1 LKPENESPNSS
12 NQSRQDYSSDSS
24 DPYADCDERPKTTNR
39 QQESSNPSLNQ
50 ENGETLSKNE
60 ATNPSNT
67 SEESSESCADGNE
80 EKPPANGKK
89 KLRKTKQQQL
99 DKRKKKSDQIP
110 SMTDQEMQNPTSKTP
125 EDCDDENEWITA
137 GNKKNKNK
145 NHLKPI
151 VDLRDSKH
159 SSKYNIHFHVFVPP
173 EFNIDSIEYE
183 FGLITS
189 LNNFDPKQ
197 MHPFQSKPL
206 DTGGFLVTGTLSLQ
220 NTKRN
225 FEYKYVLRIKE
236 DDTHIIEFLG
246 KKYSGNPVNR
256 NFRKNDS
263 SVDNQQY
270 DGIMLPPDQETETS
284 NVSKYWKKFT
294 RKIFGGKYYD
304 KEMLK
309 KYEDKTIRVML
320 KQVIDL
326 KTLDTVE
333 SCKSCLQKVENG
345 LNELFKESS
354 GILKVN

>member
-1 LKPENESPNSS
+1 LKPENDSPNSS
-12 NQSRQDYSSDSS
+12 NQSRQDYLSDSS

-39 QQESSNPSLNQ
+39 QQESTNPSLNQ
-50 ENGETLSKNE
+50 ENGESLSKNE
-60 ATNPSNT
+60 ATNPSNS
-67 SEESSESCADGNE
+67 SEESSESCADDNE
-80 EKPPANGKK
+80 EKSPADGKK
-89 KLRKTKQQQL
+89 KVRKSKQQKR
-99 DKRKKKSDQIP
+99 DKRQKKSNQIP
-110 SMTDQEMQNPTSKTP
+110 SVTDQEMQNWTSKTP
-125 EDCDDENEWITA
+125 EDCDDENEWIIA
-137 GNKKNKNK
+137 VNKKIKNKNR
-145 NHLKPI
+145 LKPI
-151 VDLRDSKH
+151 VDLRDSKF

-189 LNNFDPKQ
+189 LNEFDPKQ
-197 MHPFQSKPL
+197 MHSFQSKPL
-206 DTGGFLVTGTLSLQ
+206 ETGGFIVTGTLSLQ
-220 NTKRN
+220 NTVRE

-246 KKYSGNPVNR
+246 KNNRGPVNR
-256 NFRKNDS
+256 SFRKNDYL
-263 SVDNQQY
+263 VDNQQY

-284 NVSKYWKKFT
+284 NVSKLWKKFT
-294 RKIFGGKYYD
+294 RKILGGKYYD

-333 SCKSCLQKVENG
+333 ACKSCLQKVEHG
-345 LNELFKESS
+345 LKALFKESS

>member
-1 LKPENESPNSS
+1 LKPENDSPNSS

-24 DPYADCDERPKTTNR
+24 DPYADCDERPKTTNS
-39 QQESSNPSLNQ
+39 QQASTNPSLKQ
-50 ENGETLSKNE
+50 ENRETLSKAE
-60 ATNPSNT
+60 ATYPSNS
-67 SEESSESCADGNE
+67 SEESSESCADDNE
-80 EKPPANGKK
+80 EKSPVDGKK
-89 KLRKTKQQQL
+89 KVRKSKQQYR

-110 SMTDQEMQNPTSKTP
+110 SVTDQEKKNSTSKTP
-125 EDCDDENEWITA
+125 EDCDDENGWKIA

-145 NHLKPI
+145 NHLMTI
-151 VDLRDSKH
+151 VDQRDSKF
-159 SSKYNIHFHVFVPP
+159 SCKYNIHFYVFVPP
-173 EFNIDSIEYE
+173 EFNIDLIECE

-189 LNNFDPKQ
+189 LNKFDLKQ

-220 NTKRN
+220 NTERF

-246 KKYSGNPVNR
+246 KTRGSPVNR
-256 NFRKNDS
+256 SFRKIDS
-263 SVDNQQY
+263 LVDNQQY

-284 NVSKYWKKFT
+284 NVSKLWKTIT

-320 KQVIDL
+320 NQVTNL

-333 SCKSCLQKVENG
+333 ACKSCLQKVEHG
-345 LNELFKESS
+345 LNALFKDST